1 MFAGRRILSL
11 TYPGSLGAPPRS
23 TLPSGHCPPAAAPKT
38 TAPWPSGRCEQIQR
52 SAEIIQRDGPAEL
65 GMRAAAV
72 AEAALASR
80 EHPDEVAAHTAI
92 AALTEELWKY
102 KP

>member
-1 MFAGRRILSL
+1 
-11 TYPGSLGAPPRS
+11 
-23 TLPSGHCPPAAAPKT
+23 
-38 TAPWPSGRCEQIQR
+38 
-52 SAEIIQRDGPAEL
+52 
-65 GMRAAAV
+65 MRAAAV